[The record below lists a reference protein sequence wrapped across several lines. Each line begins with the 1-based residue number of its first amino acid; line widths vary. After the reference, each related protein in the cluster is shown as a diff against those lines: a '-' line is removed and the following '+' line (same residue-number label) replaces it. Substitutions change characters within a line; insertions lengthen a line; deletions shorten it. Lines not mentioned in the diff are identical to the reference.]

1 VSVFPVMTP
10 VGGGEVGVGGWRG
23 GGGGGWNK
31 SGWSIGH
38 LKTLTTMYPY
48 QNAVCEE
55 VRSGHSE
62 IHHDTYAID

>member
-1 VSVFPVMTP
+1 MLIKHLLEVWN
-10 VGGGEVGVGGWRG
+10 GEYGGEGEGGRG
-23 GGGGGWNK
+23 GNK
-31 SGWSIGH
+31 SGWSIEH

-55 VRSGHSE
+55 VMSGHSA